1 MSSTPVQK
9 VEGTELRD
17 AISRAYRRGE
27 AQCVAALAA
36 ELRGARTDGGRIRD
50 RARALVTA
58 VRRQRR
64 GASGVDHLMQ
74 EFSLSSQ
81 EGVAL
86 MCLAEALLRIPDDD
100 TADRLIRDKISK
112 GDWKAHLG
120 GSSSVFVNAATWGLM
135 ITGKLVSTHS
145 EDALGGAVS
154 RLIARGGEPLIRRG
168 VDFAMRLLGKQFVM
182 GETIEEALE
191 RSRANESRGYLH
203 SFDMLGEAATTAED
217 ARRYLASYE
226 HAIRA
231 IGSASAGRGPYR
243 GPGISIKLSALHPRY
258 SRSQRER
265 VHAELLPRVQALAR
279 LAKGYDIGINIDA
292 EEADRL
298 EISLE
303 LLEALAAD
311 RELAGWSGLGF
322 VVQAYQKRCP
332 FVIDFIADIARRNA
346 RRIMVRLVK
355 GAYWD
360 TEIKRAQVEGHE
372 DYPVFT
378 RKVHTDLSYLACA
391 RRLLEASDAIYPQFA
406 THNAHTLATVYQMAA
421 DRGVDDYEFQCLH
434 GMGEALYDNVVG
446 AEHLGKPARIYAPVG
461 THETLLPY
469 LVRRLLENGA
479 NSSFVNRIVDESVTI
494 DELIADPLDEVANDG
509 GTRHPGIPLPREL
522 FGETRA
528 NSEGLDLSDE
538 VALDK
543 LERALDRLGAKRWSA
558 YPMIAGVGPREG
570 PAAEVRNP
578 ANRADIVGDVCEA
591 TVEEARAAV
600 DVAAGFAG
608 EWNDVSRT
616 ERAAMLER
624 AADLLEIHR
633 PELISLCVREAGKTW
648 PNAIAEVREAV
659 DFCRYYAGRIRDA
672 GEAPA
677 PGPVVCISP
686 WNFPLAIFM
695 GEVSA
700 ALAAGSPVIA
710 KPAEQTPLIAARAVE
725 ILHEAG
731 VPRRALQFLP
741 GRGETVGAALT
752 ADPRVRG
759 VVFTGSTEVAR
770 LIDKAVGARGARLIA
785 ETGGQNAMIVDSS
798 ALAEQVVYDVLASGF
813 DSAGQRCSALRLL
826 CLQDDIAER
835 VLAML
840 KGAMRELAIGDPGK
854 LATDVGPVIDEEAR
868 ANLERHLAVMRA
880 AGKSVFQLPAP
891 AASTRGT
898 FVPPALVEIDSIGE
912 LEGEVFGPV
921 VHVLRFEAAKIA
933 ELVRAINDTGYGL
946 TFGLHTRIDETV
958 DEVVALARAGNVYV
972 NRNMVG
978 AVVGVQP
985 FGGEGKSG
993 TGPKAGGPL
1002 YLHRLRDDENV
1013 APVTMG
1019 ARRDDGKADLLAPLR
1034 ALSEWARREGDEA
1047 LVRACAEYESLSPL
1061 PFRIDL
1067 PGPTGE
1073 KNSLRFAERGN
1084 LLCVA
1089 TDSAALLEQVAAA
1102 LATGNVALL
1111 GESEAAR
1118 ALVPRLPSAVV
1129 SRVRVASAGD
1139 DIAAAL
1145 FEGADD
1151 ARTRLHENLSRR
1163 GGALVPLVT
1172 RGAMTWRYPLYRLDV
1187 ERVVSVNTTAA
1198 GGNTTLMTLG

>member
-9 VEGTELRD
+9 VERAALRD
-17 AISRAYRRGE
+17 AISRAYRRDE

-36 ELRGARTDGGRIRD
+36 ELRAAHADGEPIRE
-50 RARALVTA
+50 RARALVAA

-145 EDALGGAVS
+145 EDALGGAVT

-191 RSRANESRGYLH
+191 RSRANEARGYLH

-217 ARRYLASYE
+217 AQRYLASYE
-226 HAIRA
+226 HAIHA
-231 IGSASAGRGPYR
+231 IGKASAGRGPGR

-265 VHAELLPRVQALAR
+265 VHAELLPRVKSLAQ
-279 LAKGYDIGINIDA
+279 LASRYDIGINIDA

-298 EISLE
+298 ELSLE

-311 RELAGWSGLGF
+311 PGLAGWSGLGF

-332 FVIDFIADIARRNA
+332 FVIDLIVDIARRNA

-391 RRLLEASDAIYPQFA
+391 RRLLEAPDFIYPQFA

-421 DRGVDDYEFQCLH
+421 DRGVEDYEFQCLH

-494 DELIADPLDEVANDG
+494 DELIADPLDAVAKDG
-509 GTRHPGIPLPREL
+509 GARHPHIPLPREL
-522 FGETRA
+522 YGVARV
-528 NSEGLDLSDE
+528 NSAGLDLSDE
-538 VALDK
+538 IG
-543 LERALDRLGAKRWSA
+543 LERLKRGLGELRARRWNA
-558 YPMIAGVGPREG
+558 HPMIAGRESRRM
-570 PAAEVRNP
+570 PAIAIRNP
-578 ANRADIVGDVCEA
+578 ADHADEVGDVCEA
-591 TVEEARAAV
+591 NAEEARAAV
-600 DVAAGFAG
+600 DVAAAFAR
-608 EWNDVSRT
+608 EWNAVPRDA
-616 ERAAMLER
+616 RAAMLDR
-624 AADLLEIHR
+624 AADLLEARR

-659 DFCRYYAGRIRDA
+659 DFCRYYAERIRL
-672 GEAPA
+672 APDTA
-677 PGPVVCISP
+677 PPGPAVCISP

-695 GEVSA
+695 GEVAA

-710 KPAEQTPLIAARAVE
+710 KPAEQTPLIAALAVE
-725 ILHEAG
+725 LLHEAG
-731 VPRRALQFLP
+731 VPPAALQFLP
-741 GRGETVGAALT
+741 GRGEIVGAALT

-770 LIDKAVGARGARLIA
+770 LIDKAAGGRDARLIA

-813 DSAGQRCSALRLL
+813 DSAGQRCSALRVL
-826 CLQDDIAER
+826 CLQRDIAER

-854 LATDVGPVIDEEAR
+854 LSTDVGPVIDADAR
-868 ANLERHLAVMRA
+868 DNLERHVEAMRA
-880 AGKSVFQLPAP
+880 AGKNVFRLSLREG
-891 AASTRGT
+891 ASRGT
-898 FVPPALVEIDSIGE
+898 FVAPTLVEIDSIGE
-912 LEGEVFGPV
+912 LEREVFGPV
-921 VHVLRFEAAKIA
+921 VHVLRFHA
-933 ELVRAINDTGYGL
+933 EGLADLVRDINGTGYGL

-958 DEVVALARAGNVYV
+958 DRVVALAKAGNVYV

-1002 YLHRLRDDENV
+1002 YLARLGDVENV
-1013 APVTMG
+1013 LPAAIG
-1019 ARRDDGKADLLAPLR
+1019 ASLDESKADVLGALGE
-1034 ALSEWARREGDEA
+1034 LSEWARHRDLEA
-1047 LVRACAEYESLSPL
+1047 LARACSEYQRLTLL
-1061 PFRIDL
+1061 PYRVDL

-1073 KNSLRFAERGN
+1073 KNTLRFAGRGN
-1084 LLCVA
+1084 VLCVA
-1089 TDSAALLEQVAAA
+1089 GDANDTLEQLAAI
-1102 LATGNVALL
+1102 LATGNEALL
-1111 GESEAAR
+1111 PDNEASR
-1118 ALVPRLPSAVV
+1118 ALLKRLPPALSLRARLARG
-1129 SRVRVASAGD
+1129 SD

-1145 FEGADD
+1145 FAGSGE
-1151 ARTRLHENLSRR
+1151 ARARLHEELAQ
-1163 GGALVPLVT
+1163 GAGALIPLIV
-1172 RGAMTWRYPLYRLDV
+1172 RGAASHRYPLYRLCV

>member
-1 MSSTPVQK
+1 MTL
-9 VEGTELRD
+9 ERGALHD
-17 AISRAYRRGE
+17 AVSRAYRRDE
-27 AQCVAALAA
+27 ASCVARLAS
-36 ELRGARTDGGRIRD
+36 ELQDAKADRERIHA
-50 RARALVTA
+50 RARELVAA
-58 VRRQRR
+58 VRRERR

-86 MCLAEALLRIPDDD
+86 MCLAEALLRIPDPA
-100 TADRLIRDKISK
+100 TADRLIRDKISR

-120 GSSSVFVNAATWGLM
+120 ESSSVFVNAATWGLM
-135 ITGKLVSTHS
+135 ITGKLVATHS
-145 EDALGGAVS
+145 EDALGGAVT

-182 GETIEEALE
+182 GETIEDALE
-191 RSRANESRGYLH
+191 RSRANEARGYLH
-203 SFDMLGEAATTAED
+203 SFDMLGEAATTAGD
-217 ARRYLASYE
+217 AARYLASYE
-226 HAIRA
+226 HAIHA
-231 IGSASAGRGPYR
+231 IGKASAGRGPYR

-258 SRSQRER
+258 TRSQRER
-265 VHAELLPRVQALAR
+265 VHAELLPRVKALCVLAR
-279 LAKGYDIGINIDA
+279 GYDIGLNIDA

-298 EISLE
+298 ELSIG

-311 RELAGWSGLGF
+311 PALAAWDGLGF

-332 FVIDFIADIARRNA
+332 YVIDLVVDLARRNA

-391 RRLLEASDAIYPQFA
+391 RRLLEAPDAVYPQFA

-421 DRGVDDYEFQCLH
+421 DRGVEGYEFQCLH

-446 AEHLGKPARIYAPVG
+446 ADKLGKPARIYAPVG

-479 NSSFVNRIVDESVTI
+479 NSSFVNRIVDEAVTI
-494 DELIADPLDEVANDG
+494 DELVEDPLEAVAREG
-509 GTRHPGIPLPREL
+509 GTRHPGIPLPRHL
-522 FGETRA
+522 YGATRT
-528 NSEGLDLSDE
+528 NSAGLDLSDE
-538 VALDK
+538 IGLAKLAASLEAL
-543 LERALDRLGAKRWSA
+543 RHRRWSA
-558 YPMIAGVGPREG
+558 SPLLASG
-570 PAAEVRNP
+570 PARTQPAFAPVNP
-578 ANRADIVGDVCEA
+578 ANHGDVVGDVCEA
-591 TVEEARAAV
+591 SAEEAVQAVEAA
-600 DVAAGFAG
+600 AAYAQ
-608 EWNDVSRT
+608 EWNAVPRAD
-616 ERAAMLER
+616 RAAMLDR
-624 AADLLEIHR
+624 AADLFEAHR
-633 PELISLCVREAGKTW
+633 TELLSLAVREAGKTW

-659 DFCRYYAGRIRDA
+659 DFCRYYAQQIRI
-672 GEAPA
+672 APDVA
-677 PGPVVCISP
+677 DPPGPAVCISP

-695 GEVSA
+695 GEVTA

-725 ILHEAG
+725 LLHEAG
-731 VPRRALQFLP
+731 IPRRALQFLP
-741 GRGETVGAALT
+741 GRGEIVGAALT
-752 ADPRVRG
+752 ADARVRG
-759 VVFTGSTEVAR
+759 VVFTGSTQVAR
-770 LIDKAVGARGARLIA
+770 LIDTALGARGARLIA

-813 DSAGQRCSALRLL
+813 DSAGQRCSALRVL
-826 CLQDDIAER
+826 CLQDEIAER

-840 KGAMRELAIGDPGK
+840 KGAMAELAIGDPAR

-868 ANLERHLAVMRA
+868 ASLEKHVESMRA
-880 AGKSVFQLPAP
+880 RGRKVFRLPAP
-891 AASTRGT
+891 AAASRGT
-898 FVPPALVEIDSIGE
+898 FVPPTLIEIDSIAQ

-921 VHVLRFEAAKIA
+921 VHVLRFRAGALA
-933 ELVRAINDTGYGL
+933 GLVRAVNATGFGL

-1002 YLHRLRDDENV
+1002 YLHRLRDAENV
-1013 APVTMG
+1013 APESIG
-1019 ARRDDGKADLLAPLR
+1019 AHPEASAADALAPLR
-1034 ALSEWARREGDEA
+1034 ELAAWAKREGRDA
-1047 LVRACAEYESLSPL
+1047 LAQACAEYGSLSPL
-1061 PFRIDL
+1061 GCRVDL

-1073 KNSLRFAERGN
+1073 KNTLRFAPRGN
-1084 LLCVA
+1084 VLCVA
-1089 TDSAALLEQVAAA
+1089 DDADALLEQIAAV
-1102 LATGNVALL
+1102 LATGNVALVRGG
-1111 GESEAAR
+1111 GEAG
-1118 ALVPRLPSAVV
+1118 ALVRRLPGMIA
-1129 SRVRVASAGD
+1129 SRVRLAAKAD
-1139 DIAAAL
+1139 DVAAAL
-1145 FEGADD
+1145 FESDRGASAQLRDEL
-1151 ARTRLHENLSRR
+1151 ARRP
-1163 GGALVPLVT
+1163 GALIPLIT
-1172 RGAMTWRYPLYRLDV
+1172 RGKTTGRYPLYRLDA

>member
-9 VEGTELRD
+9 LERGALHD
-17 AISRAYRRGE
+17 AISRAYRRDE
-27 AQCVAALAA
+27 AECVATLATGL
-36 ELRGARTDGGRIRD
+36 EGARADPARIRE
-50 RARALVTA
+50 RARGLVAA

-86 MCLAEALLRIPDDD
+86 MCLAEALLRIPDSD

-112 GDWKAHLG
+112 GDWRSHLG

-145 EDALGGAVS
+145 EDALGGAVT

-182 GETIEEALE
+182 GETIEDALD
-191 RSRANESRGYLH
+191 RSRANEARGYLH
-203 SFDMLGEAATTAED
+203 SFDMLGEAATTAQD
-217 ARRYLASYE
+217 AARYLASYE
-226 HAIRA
+226 HAIHA
-231 IGSASAGRGPYR
+231 IGRASAGRGPYL

-258 SRSQRER
+258 SRAQRER
-265 VHAELLPRVQALAR
+265 VHAELLPRVAALAK
-279 LAKGYDIGINIDA
+279 LARGYDIGINIDA

-311 RELAGWSGLGF
+311 PALAGWNGLGF

-332 FVIDFIADIARRNA
+332 FVIDLIVDLARRNH

-391 RRLLEASDAIYPQFA
+391 RCLLDAPDAIYPQFA

-421 DRGVDDYEFQCLH
+421 DRGVEHYEFQCLH

-446 AEHLGKPARIYAPVG
+446 AGELGKPARIYAPVG

-494 DELIADPLDEVANDG
+494 DELVADPLDTVKREG
-509 GTRHPGIPLPREL
+509 GGRHPGIPLPREL
-522 FGETRA
+522 FGAARV
-528 NSEGLDLSDE
+528 NSAGLDLSDE
-538 VALDK
+538 LGLER
-543 LERALDRLGAKRWSA
+543 LERALGELASRRWSA
-558 YPMIAGVGPREG
+558 HPVIAGVEARSA
-570 PAAEVRNP
+570 PAIPIRNP
-578 ANRADIVGDVCEA
+578 ANHADEVGSVCEA

-600 DVAAGFAG
+600 DAAAAFAD
-608 EWNDVSRT
+608 EWNAVPRED
-616 ERAAMLER
+616 RAAMLER
-624 AADLLEIHR
+624 AADLLEAHR
-633 PELISLCVREAGKTW
+633 PELVSLAVREAGKTW

-659 DFCRYYAGRIRDA
+659 DFCRYYAEQVRAAPDA
-672 GEAPA
+672 VLSA
-677 PGPVVCISP
+677 PGPAVAISP

-695 GEVSA
+695 GEVTA

-725 ILHEAG
+725 LLHEAG

-770 LIDKAVGARGARLIA
+770 LISKAVGARDARLIA

-798 ALAEQVVYDVLASGF
+798 ALAEQVVQDVLASGF
-813 DSAGQRCSALRLL
+813 DSAGQRCSALRVL
-826 CLQDDIAER
+826 CLQQDIADR
-835 VLAML
+835 VLEML
-840 KGAMRELAIGDPGK
+840 KGAMRELAIGDPGL
-854 LATDVGPVIDEEAR
+854 LATDVGPVIDDEAR
-868 ANLERHLAVMRA
+868 AGLERHIAAMRA
-880 AGKSVFQLPAP
+880 AGKEVFQLPAP
-891 AASTRGT
+891 AAAARGT
-898 FVPPALVEIDSIGE
+898 FVPPALIGIDSIAE
-912 LEGEVFGPV
+912 LEREVFGPV
-921 VHVLRFEAAKIA
+921 VHVLRFEAGQLA

-958 DEVVALARAGNVYV
+958 EEVVALARAGNVYV

-1002 YLHRLRDDENV
+1002 YLHRLRDTENV
-1013 APVTMG
+1013 APAAIG
-1019 ARRDDGKADLLAPLR
+1019 AHRDGSHAGALEPLR
-1034 ALSEWARREGDEA
+1034 ELNQWAKREGLGAVAQTCD
-1047 LVRACAEYESLSPL
+1047 EYESLSPL
-1061 PFRIDL
+1061 QHRVDL

-1073 KNSLRFAERGN
+1073 KNTLRFAERGN
-1084 LLCVA
+1084 VLCVA
-1089 TDSAALLEQVAAA
+1089 GDDAALLQQIAAV

-1111 GESEAAR
+1111 R
-1118 ALVPRLPSAVV
+1118 APLERLPPAVA
-1129 SRVRVASAGD
+1129 SRVR
-1139 DIAAAL
+1139 IACDQDEISAAL
-1145 FEGADD
+1145 FDGDRE
-1151 ARTRLHENLSRR
+1151 TRAHLHEELWRR
-1163 GGALVPLVT
+1163 DGALVPLIT
-1172 RGAMTWRYPLYRLDV
+1172 RGATTGRYPLYRLCV